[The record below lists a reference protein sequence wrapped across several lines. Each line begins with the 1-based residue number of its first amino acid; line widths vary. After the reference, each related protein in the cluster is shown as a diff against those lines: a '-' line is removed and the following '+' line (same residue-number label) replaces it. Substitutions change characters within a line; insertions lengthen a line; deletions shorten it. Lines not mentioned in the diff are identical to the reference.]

1 MSADL
6 IRAAGGVVFC
16 YGPDGGP
23 LILLICDKY
32 GVWTLPKGHLEAGED
47 DADAAVREIAEE
59 TGIDCTLGDLL
70 HRMVYPVFKRG
81 AWRDKQVAYFLAR
94 AEHLPP
100 TPRLEEGITDAC
112 WLPPGEAISRL
123 SYAQVRDVVRRA
135 VARIPPVR

>member
-1 MSADL
+1 VSAGL

-16 YGPDGGP
+16 YGADGGP
-23 LILLICDKY
+23 LILLIRDKY

-47 DADAAVREIAEE
+47 EIAAAVREIAEE
-59 TGIDCTLGDLL
+59 TGIVCELGDLL

-81 AWRDKQVAYFLAR
+81 TWCDKQVAYFLAR

-100 TPRLEEGITDAC
+100 APRLDEGITDAC
-112 WLPPGEAISRL
+112 WLPPGEALSRL

-135 VARIPPVR
+135 VARIPPTQ